1 MLAWRAEVVKRLGG
15 PGSIECQLEGLK
27 LVRVIVQNNF
37 VIVKVFPPI

>member
-27 LVRVIVQNNF
+27 LVRVIVQNSF
-37 VIVKVFPPI
+37 VIFKVFPPI